1 MKPSQFV
8 IAGFAALAL
17 AGCGPTPS
25 APAGEAQLIAAPVT
39 APAGA
44 YRLDPNHASLL
55 IRVNHLG
62 LSSYTVR
69 ITRFDATLNFDPVN
83 PAASSVAA
91 TIDLGSV
98 RTDYP
103 GDYPANHPGSP
114 YRTWDEALTRSPDFF
129 NGDTGSEATFQSTN
143 LELTGANTARMTGD
157 LTFRGIT
164 APVTLDVTFNGE
176 RVPHPMAPLS
186 ALGFSARGTFNRS
199 DFGMNI
205 WIPEGVVSDAVEII
219 IQAEF
224 HGPPPQP
231 RSASDGPTAPEQ

>member
-8 IAGFAALAL
+8 IAGLAAMVLSA
-17 AGCGPTPS
+17 CGPTAS
-25 APAGEAQLIAAPVT
+25 APASETPLSAARVT
-39 APAGA
+39 APAGE

-55 IRVNHLG
+55 FRVNHLG

-69 ITRFDATLNFDPVN
+69 ITRFDATLDFDPGN
-83 PAASSVAA
+83 PTVSSVAA

-98 RTDYP
+98 RTEYP

-114 YRTWDEALTRSPDFF
+114 YRSWDEALARSPDFF
-129 NGDTGSEATFQSTN
+129 NGDAGSQATFQSTT
-143 LELTGANTARMTGD
+143 LELTGPNTARMTGD

-164 APVTLDVTFNGE
+164 SPVTLDVTFNGE

-224 HGPPPQP
+224 HGPPPPAQTEP
-231 RSASDGPTAPEQ
+231 DGPATPNH